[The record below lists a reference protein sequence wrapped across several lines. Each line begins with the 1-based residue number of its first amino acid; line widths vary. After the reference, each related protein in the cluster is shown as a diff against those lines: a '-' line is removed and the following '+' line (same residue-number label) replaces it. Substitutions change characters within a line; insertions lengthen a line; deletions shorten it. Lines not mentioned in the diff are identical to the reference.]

1 MGRALTLIV
10 AQSYGRRLSALV
22 LDAGSFPS
30 GDVKPHHT
38 LDATNHADSSG
49 EGLSQQ
55 VLDLSPEAID
65 QFSPR
70 IKFGHT
76 GEAQIV
82 SVKCH

>member
-22 LDAGSFPS
+22 LDTGSFPS

-38 LDATNHADSSG
+38 LDATNHADSS
-49 EGLSQQ
+49 EDLSQQ
-55 VLDLSPEAID
+55 VLDLSSEAID

-70 IKFGHT
+70 IKFGNT